1 VALRRRHLKVLTTRE
16 FARCITNNDLNLHL
30 VIYTNRL
37 MHACQVFH
45 MSVQV
50 IRNF

>member
-1 VALRRRHLKVLTTRE
+1 VALHMRHLKLLTTRK
-16 FARCITNNDLNLHL
+16 FGRCVTNNDLNLHL

-37 MHACQVFH
+37 MLECQVFH

-50 IRNF
+50 ICNF